1 MDLARDRHTLV
12 FVKRLSP
19 LVLIMLAAA
28 AAVALLRKNEDP
40 EPAEEWKPVRP
51 T

>member
-1 MDLARDRHTLV
+1 MDLASDRHTLV
-12 FVKRLSP
+12 VVKRLSP
-19 LVLIMLAAA
+19 LVLVVLAAA
-28 AAVALLRKNEDP
+28 AALALLRKAEES

>member
-1 MDLARDRHTLV
+1 VDLGSHRHTLV
-12 FVKRLSP
+12 IVKRLSP
-19 LVLIMLAAA
+19 LLVIMLAAA
-28 AAVALLRKNEDP
+28 AAVALLRKSEEQ